1 MPYVQMPK
9 DLTKVKTKVA
19 FNLTKR
25 QIICFGL
32 AAVCAVP
39 TYFLTREAIGNMMA
53 MLLLIVIA
61 MPFFLFAM
69 YEKNGLPFEKI
80 AKAVIKSRFLRSKV
94 RPYKTENVYEY
105 AEKQYDLEKEVRAII
120 NEDR

>member
-39 TYFLTREAIGNMMA
+39 TYFLTRETVGNMVA
-53 MLLLIVIA
+53 MLLLILIA

-69 YEKNGLPFEKI
+69 YEKNGLPFEKV
-80 AKAVIKSRFLRSKV
+80 AKAVIKSRFLRPKV

-105 AEKQYDLEKEVRAII
+105 AEKQYDLEKEVKAII

>member
-32 AAVCAVP
+32 AAVRAVP
-39 TYFLTREAIGNMMA
+39 TYFLTRETIGNMAA

-80 AKAVIKSRFLRSKV
+80 AKAVIKSRFLRPKV
-94 RPYKTENVYEY
+94 RPYKIENVYEY
-105 AEKQYDLEKEVRAII
+105 AEKQYDLEKEVKAII

>member
-32 AAVCAVP
+32 AAVFAVP
-39 TYFLTREAIGNMMA
+39 TYFLTRDAVGNMVA
-53 MLLLIVIA
+53 MLLLIVVA

-80 AKAVIKSRFLRSKV
+80 AKAVIKSRFLRPKV
-94 RPYKTENVYEY
+94 RPYKTENVYDY
-105 AEKQYDLEKEVRAII
+105 AVKQYDLEKEVKEII

>member
-1 MPYVQMPK
+1 MPYVQVPK

-25 QIICFGL
+25 QLICFG
-32 AAVCAVP
+32 AAGLLAVP
-39 TYFLTREAIGNMMA
+39 TYFLTRESIGNMAA
-53 MLLLIVIA
+53 MLLLIIIA

-69 YEKNGLPFEKI
+69 YEKNGLPFEKV
-80 AKAVIKSRFLRSKV
+80 AKNVIKNRFIRSKV
-94 RPYKTENVYEY
+94 RPFKTENMYEY
-105 AEKQYDLEKEVRAII
+105 AVKEYELEKEVHTIV

>member
-32 AAVCAVP
+32 AAVFAVP
-39 TYFLTREAIGNMMA
+39 TYFLTRDAVGNMVA
-53 MLLLIVIA
+53 MLLLILIA

-80 AKAVIKSRFLRSKV
+80 AKAVIKSRFLRPRV
-94 RPYKTENVYEY
+94 RPYKTENIYDY
-105 AEKQYDLEKEVRAII
+105 AVKQYDLEKEVKTII